1 MTVSGGVAQN
11 GNTSSAI
18 PTFNVRRSI
27 ADIVGAS
34 FAQVGCQ
41 LKASLPSLKN
51 GEAAHTSS
59 SAYNDQGGT
68 VTPSQI
74 RFRKPRQRRS
84 LRNEADC
91 ASCLTAPRS
100 HFQPRLLPSK
110 FTPMTGDSVGRRL
123 DSLDSDSA
131 VVIEVG
137 QTLFQPRT
145 HPGLLSGYSLTRGRL
160 WRSCG
165 ANSCSKC
172 ALYESPLTFSTPD
185 KSDYRA
191 RSSLSNE

>member
-1 MTVSGGVAQN
+1 MLDIAGIAA
-11 GNTSSAI
+11 SAGAVGLDCRQSAGL
-18 PTFNVRRSI
+18 NDDCVRRRCSKWQYIIRHTDLQCPPQHCRHCGCFIRTGWLPAESI
-27 ADIVGAS
+27 P
-34 FAQVGCQ
+34 
-41 LKASLPSLKN
+41 PSLKN

-137 QTLFQPRT
+137 QTLF
-145 HPGLLSGYSLTRGRL
+145 S
-160 WRSCG
+160 
-165 ANSCSKC
+165 
-172 ALYESPLTFSTPD
+172 
-185 KSDYRA
+185 RA
-191 RSSLSNE
+191 PILVYWWLFADTQ